1 MKANKRKTKKIAVV
15 ASGWH
20 YPIQFFEAIAA
31 QRLPKGWEMELF
43 CVAHREPEAAAREK
57 AGKTFSGPRADLDRS
72 LYRSI
77 ATLDDLARLGWNY
90 VLEPNTVG
98 DWGNSNQWLD
108 RHNFEDYD
116 LLLFTHDDNL
126 ILNDVWFDH
135 VIGDNGFNDW
145 GILANS
151 LGMPEGW
158 LRGSC
163 EFFKPWVIG
172 KLGGKFDLSQVTLSM
187 EGKDTVSED
196 LGALYDWN
204 KTVDP
209 LMKTIYDREIPIGF
223 MSPSY
228 RVSAYCI
235 EGERG
240 YITNTHGQNTTREDE
255 GLTHLRANGI
265 I

>member
-1 MKANKRKTKKIAVV
+1 MAKRRKSKKIAVV

-20 YPIQFFEAIAA
+20 FPIGFYEAIAA
-31 QRLPKGWEMELF
+31 QRLPDGWSMELF
-43 CVAHREPEAAAREK
+43 CVAHREPEDAAKEK
-57 AGKTFSGPRADLDRS
+57 EGRTFSGPRAHLDRQ

-77 ATLDDLARLGWNY
+77 ATRDDLARLGWDFR
-90 VLEPNTVG
+90 LEPNTVG

-108 RHNFEDYD
+108 RHDPDRYD

-126 ILNDVWFDH
+126 ILNDVWFDN
-135 VIGDNGFNDW
+135 VIGDAGYDEW

-158 LRGSC
+158 IRGSC

-172 KLGGKFDLSQVTLSM
+172 KLGGRFDLSEVTLSM
-187 EGKDTVSED
+187 EGKTTVSED
-196 LGALYDWN
+196 LGTLYDWN
-204 KTVDP
+204 RTVDP
-209 LMKTIYDREIPIGF
+209 LMRTIREREIPIGF

-240 YITNTHGQNTTREDE
+240 YISNTHGQNTAKEEE
-255 GLTHLRANGI
+255 GLSYLRRNGI